1 MSFQTVIS
9 SDNAPKAIGP
19 YSPALCV
26 NGLVI
31 ISGQI
36 PVNPAS
42 GEIEAEDIVG
52 QTHQSLKNIAAL
64 LKEAELD
71 FSNVIKTTVFL
82 ADIGDF
88 AAMNKVYAEYFKEP
102 YPTRSCVQVG
112 ALPKGAKVEIEV
124 MCTRGTLPYEQ
135 ETCGCQR

>member
-1 MSFQTVIS
+1 MSFQTVIT

-26 NGLVI
+26 NGLVL

-36 PVNPAS
+36 PVNPAT
-42 GEIEAEDIVG
+42 GEIEAQDIEG

-71 FSNVIKTTVFL
+71 FSNVVKTTVFL
-82 ADIGDF
+82 ADMGDF

>member
-26 NGLVI
+26 NGLVM

-36 PVNPAS
+36 PVNPAT
-42 GEIEAEDIVG
+42 GEIEAQDIEG

-82 ADIGDF
+82 ADMGDF

>member
-1 MSFQTVIS
+1 MSFQTIIS

-26 NGLVI
+26 NGLVL
-31 ISGQI
+31 ISGQL
-36 PVNPAS
+36 PVNPES
-42 GEIEAEDIVG
+42 GEIEADDIEG

-64 LKEAELD
+64 LKEAGLD
-71 FSNVIKTTVFL
+71 FCNVIKTTVFL
-82 ADIGDF
+82 ADMGDF
-88 AAMNKVYAEYFKEP
+88 TVMNKVYAEYFKEP

-124 MCTRGTLPYEQ
+124 MCARGKLPYEQ
-135 ETCGCQR
+135 GDCDCAG

>member
-9 SDNAPKAIGP
+9 CDNAPKAIGP

-42 GEIEAEDIVG
+42 GEIEAEDIEG

>member
-1 MSFQTVIS
+1 MSFQTAIS

-26 NGLVI
+26 NGLVL

-36 PVNPAS
+36 PVNPAT
-42 GEIEAEDIVG
+42 GEIEAADIEG
-52 QTHQSLKNIAAL
+52 QTRQSLENIGAL
-64 LKEAELD
+64 LKEAGLD
-71 FSNVIKTTVFL
+71 YSNVIKTTVFL
-82 ADIGDF
+82 ADMGDF
-88 AAMNKVYAEYFKEP
+88 AAMNKVYAEYFREP

-124 MCTRGTLPYEQ
+124 MCTRGTLPYEK
-135 ETCGCQR
+135 ETC

>member
-1 MSFQTVIS
+1 MSFQTVIT

-26 NGLVI
+26 NGLVL

-36 PVNPAS
+36 PVNPAT
-42 GEIEAEDIVG
+42 GEIEAQDIEG

-71 FSNVIKTTVFL
+71 FSNVVKTTVFL
-82 ADIGDF
+82 ADMGDF

-124 MCTRGTLPYEQ
+124 MCTRGTLSYEQ

>member
-1 MSFQTVIS
+1 MSFQTVIT

-26 NGLVI
+26 NGLVL

-36 PVNPAS
+36 PVNPAT
-42 GEIEAEDIVG
+42 GEIEAQDIDG

-71 FSNVIKTTVFL
+71 FSNVVKTTVFL
-82 ADIGDF
+82 ADMGDF

>member
-26 NGLVI
+26 NGLVL

-36 PVNPAS
+36 PVNPAT
-42 GEIEAEDIVG
+42 GEIEAQDIEG

-82 ADIGDF
+82 ADMGDF

>member
-26 NGLVI
+26 NGLVM

-36 PVNPAS
+36 PVNPAT
-42 GEIEAEDIVG
+42 GEIEAQDIEG

-71 FSNVIKTTVFL
+71 FGNVIKTTVFL
-82 ADIGDF
+82 ADMGDF

-135 ETCGCQR
+135 ESCGCQR

>member
-26 NGLVI
+26 NGLVM

-36 PVNPAS
+36 PVNPAT
-42 GEIEAEDIVG
+42 GEIEAADIEG
-52 QTHQSLKNIAAL
+52 QTRQSLENVGAL
-64 LKEAELD
+64 LKAAELD
-71 FSNVIKTTVFL
+71 YSNVIKTTVFL
-82 ADIGDF
+82 ADMGDF

-135 ETCGCQR
+135 ETCCCGQ

>member
-26 NGLVI
+26 NGLVM

-36 PVNPAS
+36 PVNPAT
-42 GEIEAEDIVG
+42 GEIEAADIEG

-82 ADIGDF
+82 ADMGDF

-135 ETCGCQR
+135 ESCGCQR

>member
-26 NGLVI
+26 NGLVL

-36 PVNPAS
+36 PVNPAT
-42 GEIEAEDIVG
+42 GEIEAQDIEG

-82 ADIGDF
+82 ADMGDF

-124 MCTRGTLPYEQ
+124 MCTRGTLPYEH

>member
-1 MSFQTVIS
+1 MSFQTVIT

-26 NGLVI
+26 NGLVL

-36 PVNPAS
+36 PVNPAT
-42 GEIEAEDIVG
+42 GEIEAQDIEG

-71 FSNVIKTTVFL
+71 FSNVVKTTVFL
-82 ADIGDF
+82 ADMGDF

-124 MCTRGTLPYEQ
+124 MCTRGTLPYGQ

>member
-26 NGLVI
+26 NGLVM

-36 PVNPAS
+36 PVNPAT
-42 GEIEAEDIVG
+42 GEIEAQDIEG

-82 ADIGDF
+82 ADMGDF

-135 ETCGCQR
+135 ESCGCQR

>member
-26 NGLVI
+26 NGLVL

-36 PVNPAS
+36 PVNPAT
-42 GEIEAEDIVG
+42 GEIEAQDIEG

-82 ADIGDF
+82 ADMSDF